1 MERKTALYDCHVACG
16 GKMVP
21 FAGYSLPVQ
30 YKTGVIKEHMAV
42 RTQAG
47 LFDVSHMGEVLFEGP
62 DALKNI
68 NYILTNDFTNMYDG
82 QVRYSVMCYEDGGVV
97 DDLIVYRYNQEKY
110 LVVVN
115 AANREKDVNWMK
127 DHLNG
132 DVVFTDISDELSQ
145 LAIQGPNADAILRKL
160 TKDEDIPEKYY
171 SFVPEGIV
179 GGIKCIVSQT
189 GYTGESGYELY
200 VNNEDAPKL
209 WNMLL
214 EAGEAEGLI
223 PCGLGARATLRL
235 EAAMPLYGHEMDAAI
250 HPLETGLKFAV
261 KMQKD
266 DFIGKKALEEKSVL
280 TRKRVGL
287 RMIGRGIARE
297 NEKVYAGDREVGW
310 TTSGTHCPF
319 LGYAIAMAILDLDC
333 TEIGTKV
340 EVEVRGRRIEAE
352 VVALPFYK
360 KAK

>member
-1 MERKTALYDCHVACG
+1 
-16 GKMVP
+16 
-21 FAGYSLPVQ
+21 
-30 YKTGVIKEHMAV
+30 
-42 RTQAG
+42 
-47 LFDVSHMGEVLFEGP
+47 
-62 DALKNI
+62 
-68 NYILTNDFTNMYDG
+68 
-82 QVRYSVMCYEDGGVV
+82 MCYEDGGVV

-223 PCGLGARATLRL
+223 PCGLGARDTLRL